1 MLNVKGDQVARSTCN
16 LITFNLFQGGPMAD
30 ISNSWGMMTQLIHG
44 GDEFNPSTAVASPI
58 YQSATFAF
66 DDPADIATAMV
77 AEAHPLFYGRY
88 ATPNTQQVA
97 ATLASLEGAEAALP
111 VASGMAAVS
120 LVLLG
125 LLQAGD
131 HVVAQK
137 TLYPTTAKLITHKLP
152 ALGIESS
159 LVEQTDL
166 DAFAAAIRPH
176 SRLIYVESPANPTL
190 TLTDLA
196 AVAEVARSHDL
207 LLVVDNT
214 FATPYNQ
221 RPLSLGAD
229 VVLHS
234 ATKYLAGHSDVV
246 AGVIAGRAE
255 LVSRLWH
262 EHVMFGAVLHPL
274 EAWLLE
280 RGLKTFGLR
289 LAGHNSNAQ
298 AVAEFLQEHPAVR
311 RVYYPGLPDF
321 PQSELARRQM
331 VGGFGGMLSF
341 DLHGGRAAGYRLLQ
355 KVKLI
360 RLAVSL
366 GGVHSLIT
374 HPASTISAVQSDA
387 EIAAAGIQPGLVRLS
402 VGLEDVADVIA
413 DLELA
418 LAP

>member
-1 MLNVKGDQVARSTCN
+1 
-16 LITFNLFQGGPMAD
+16 MANT
-30 ISNSWGMMTQLIHG
+30 SPSWGMLTRLIHD
-44 GDEFNPSTAVASPI
+44 GDDFNPSTAVSSPI
-58 YQSATFAF
+58 YQSATFYF
-66 DDPADIATAMV
+66 DDPADIAAAMA

-97 ATLASLEGAEAALP
+97 ATLAGLEEAEAALP

-131 HVVAQK
+131 HLVAQQ
-137 TLYPTTAKLITHKLP
+137 TLYPTTAKLIAHKLP
-152 ALGIESS
+152 ALGIESN

-166 DAFAAAIRPH
+166 DAFAAAIRPNT
-176 SRLIYVESPANPTL
+176 RLIYVESPANPTL

-196 AVAEVARSHDL
+196 AVADLARNHNL

-214 FATPYNQ
+214 FATPFNQ

-246 AGVIAGRAE
+246 AGVIATRAE

-262 EHVMFGAVLHPL
+262 EHVMFGAVLHPM

-289 LAGHNSNAQ
+289 MARHNSNAQ
-298 AVAEFLQEHPAVR
+298 AVAEFLQQHPAVR
-311 RVYYPGLPDF
+311 QVYYPGLPCF
-321 PQSELARRQM
+321 LQSELARRQM

-341 DLHGGRAAGYRLLQ
+341 DLHGGREAGYALLQ
-355 KVKLI
+355 KVQLI

-374 HPASTISAVQSDA
+374 HPATTISTVQSDA
-387 EIAAAGIQPGLVRLS
+387 ESAAAGVLPGLLRLS
-402 VGLEDVADVIA
+402 VGVEDVVDIIA
-413 DLELA
+413 DLEQA